1 MSTATLSPNALPTAP
16 KVTVSELN
24 TRLSKGERFQLIDV
38 RSPQE
43 YAEGHVPGAMNL
55 PMDQA
60 EARLSDLQRQDP
72 VVLICQSGRRAGMTC
87 ELLKA
92 HHSGLVVL
100 EGGTKAWMDASLP
113 VVKTAS
119 TRLPLMRQ
127 VQIGAGSLIL
137 IGTLLSLFVSK
148 GWIGLAI
155 FVGAGLLLAGTTGFC
170 GMAILLEK
178 MPWNRPSAST
188 ATSATTTSCC
198 N

>member
-1 MSTATLSPNALPTAP
+1 MSTATLTPTHLNA
-16 KVTVSELN
+16 
-24 TRLSKGERFQLIDV
+24 RLSQGERFQLIDV

-43 YAEGHVPGAMNL
+43 YAEGHIPGAMNL

-60 EARLSDLQRQDP
+60 EARIDDLQRHDP

-92 HHSGLVVL
+92 HHDDLIVL
-100 EGGTKAWMDASLP
+100 EGGTKAWIDASLP

-127 VQIGAGSLIL
+127 VQIGAGTLIL
-137 IGTLLSLFVSK
+137 TGTILSLVVHP

-155 FVGAGLLLAGTTGFC
+155 FAGAGLFVAGTTGFC

-178 MPWNRPSAST
+178 MPWNRARS
-188 ATSATTTSCC
+188 
-198 N
+198 

>member
-1 MSTATLSPNALPTAP
+1 MSTATLSPSTVGASP
-16 KVTVSELN
+16 KVTVTELN

-60 EARLSDLQRQDP
+60 EARLNDLQRHDP

-92 HHSGLVVL
+92 HHDGLVVL
-100 EGGTKAWMDASLP
+100 EGGTKAWIDASLP

-127 VQIGAGSLIL
+127 VQIGAGSLTL
-137 IGTLLSLFVSK
+137 MGTLLSLFVSR
-148 GWIGLAI
+148 GWIGLALL
-155 FVGAGLLLAGTTGFC
+155 VGVGLLLAGTTGFC

-178 MPWNRPSAST
+178 MPWNRPTA
-188 ATSATTTSCC
+188 ATSTKSTTTSCC

>member
-1 MSTATLSPNALPTAP
+1 MSTATLSPSANPTHP
-16 KVTVSELN
+16 KVTVNELN
-24 TRLSKGERFQLIDV
+24 ARLSQGERFQLIDV

-60 EARLSDLQRQDP
+60 EARIDDLQRHDP

-92 HHSGLVVL
+92 HHDGLIVL

-127 VQIGAGSLIL
+127 VQIGAGALIL
-137 IGTLLSLFVSK
+137 MGTLLSLFVSK
-148 GWIGLAI
+148 GWIGLAM

-178 MPWNRPSAST
+178 MPWNRPSTST
-188 ATSATTTSCC
+188 ASKATTTSCC

>member
-1 MSTATLSPNALPTAP
+1 
-16 KVTVSELN
+16 
-24 TRLSKGERFQLIDV
+24 
-38 RSPQE
+38 
-43 YAEGHVPGAMNL
+43 MNL

-60 EARLSDLQRQDP
+60 EARIDDLQRHDP

-92 HHSGLVVL
+92 HHDGLIVL
-100 EGGTKAWMDASLP
+100 EGGTKAWIDASLP

-127 VQIGAGSLIL
+127 VQIGAGGMIL
-137 IGTLLSLFVSK
+137 TGTLLSLFAHP

-155 FVGAGLLLAGTTGFC
+155 FAGAGLFVAGTTGFC

-178 MPWNRPSAST
+178 MPWNRADKSVPPLAG
-188 ATSATTTSCC
+188 ARGQE
-198 N
+198 

>member
-1 MSTATLSPNALPTAP
+1 MSTAILTPDTISTNP
-16 KVTVSELN
+16 KVTPTELN
-24 TRLSKGERFQLIDV
+24 SRLARGERFQLIDV

-43 YAEGHVPGAMNL
+43 YAEGHIPGAMNL
-55 PMDQA
+55 PMEQA
-60 EARLSDLQRQDP
+60 EARIDDLQRHDP
-72 VVLICQSGRRAGMTC
+72 VVLVCQSGHRAGMTC

-100 EGGTKAWMDASLP
+100 EGGTKAWLDADLP

-137 IGTLLSLFVSK
+137 IGTLLSLLVNPA
-148 GWIGLAI
+148 WIGLAM
-155 FVGAGLLLAGTTGFC
+155 FAGAGLFVAGTTGFC
-170 GMAILLEK
+170 GMAVLLEK
-178 MPWNRPSAST
+178 MPWNRAR
-188 ATSATTTSCC
+188 

>member
-1 MSTATLSPNALPTAP
+1 MSTATLSPRANPTHP
-16 KVTVSELN
+16 KVTVKELSA
-24 TRLSKGERFQLIDV
+24 RLSKGERFQLIDV

-60 EARLSDLQRQDP
+60 EARLNDLQRQDP
-72 VVLICQSGRRAGMTC
+72 VILICQSGRRAGMTC

-92 HHSGLVVL
+92 HHDGLIVL

-127 VQIGAGSLIL
+127 VQVGAGGLIL

-178 MPWNRPSAST
+178 MPWNRPT
-188 ATSATTTSCC
+188 AAAPTKSTTTTCC
-198 N
+198 

>member
-1 MSTATLSPNALPTAP
+1 MSTATLSPSAISTNP

-24 TRLSKGERFQLIDV
+24 ARLSKGERFQLIDV

-60 EARLSDLQRQDP
+60 EARIDDLQHQDP
-72 VVLICQSGRRAGMTC
+72 VILICQSGRRAGMTC

-92 HHSGLVVL
+92 HHNDLIVL
-100 EGGTKAWMDASLP
+100 EGGTKAWIDASLP

-137 IGTLLSLFVSK
+137 TGTLLSLFVSK
-148 GWIGLAI
+148 GWIGLAM

-178 MPWNRPSAST
+178 MPWNRPTT
-188 ATSATTTSCC
+188 ATSTKSTTTTCC
-198 N
+198 